1 VRPTNIAD
9 VQRWLLTLSQIEAE
23 KGQDAEKNMSAVS
36 EEDRLRRARLPAVLD
51 YAFRPMFLAAGSWAV
66 IALALWL
73 AMFFGYVQLPT
84 RFDPLAWHMHEMLF
98 GFVMAAVAGFLLTAI
113 PNWTGRLP
121 VRGYPLAA
129 LAGLWLLGR
138 LACLISADLPGWLAV
153 LADLAFPTA
162 LLAVAAREIITGRN
176 WRNLP
181 MTALLVLF
189 IIADLLM
196 HLESLGVSV
205 PTGLGWR
212 LAVGAPIVLIS
223 VIGGRIIPSF
233 TRNWLFK
240 RKSPRLP
247 SPQDMLDT
255 AAVALLAAALILWAF
270 LPDHRTTG
278 ALLIAAALLNAV
290 RLGRWAGIAS
300 WPEPLLFILHIGY
313 GWVAVGTALLGLS
326 IFNIG
331 VPAAS
336 AIHALTAG
344 ATAVMILA
352 VMPRVT
358 LGHTGR
364 ELTANRA
371 TVAVFVLIN
380 AAAVARVCA
389 SWHTEFMTILL
400 LVAGACWIAAF
411 GLFELVYGPMLLT
424 RRSTS

>member
-1 VRPTNIAD
+1 MSQVRDPEAIA
-9 VQRWLLTLSQIEAE
+9 REAE
-23 KGQDAEKNMSAVS
+23 AQ
-36 EEDRLRRARLPAVLD
+36 RLRRAKLPAVLD

-84 RFDPLAWHMHEMLF
+84 RFDPLAWHVHEMLF

-129 LAGLWLLGR
+129 LACLWLLGR
-138 LACLISADLPGWLAV
+138 IACLISADIPAWLAV
-153 LADLAFPTA
+153 LADLAFPVA

-181 MTALLVLF
+181 MTAPLALF
-189 IIADLLM
+189 IVADLLM
-196 HLESLGVSV
+196 HLESLGFSIPV
-205 PTGLGWR
+205 GLGWR
-212 LAVGAPIVLIS
+212 LAVGAPILLIS

-247 SPQDMLDT
+247 SPHNMVDT
-255 AAVALLAAALILWAF
+255 AAV
-270 LPDHRTTG
+270 G
-278 ALLIAAALLNAV
+278 V
-290 RLGRWAGIAS
+290 LG
-300 WPEPLLFILHIGY
+300 
-313 GWVAVGTALLGLS
+313 VALLGLS

-331 VPAAS
+331 VPVAS

-352 VMPRVT
+352 VMPTWMSQRSDALRTMNVGSMFANGF
-358 LGHTGR
+358 LGPFN
-364 ELTANRA
+364 NRR
-371 TVAVFVLIN
+371 AVIVMRPVRPGYAHVHGLSLEQ
-380 AAAVARVCA
+380 A
-389 SWHTEFMTILL
+389 EDG
-400 LVAGACWIAAF
+400 LVNGIDED
-411 GLFELVYGPMLLT
+411 GD
-424 RRSTS
+424 

>member
-1 VRPTNIAD
+1 
-9 VQRWLLTLSQIEAE
+9 
-23 KGQDAEKNMSAVS
+23 MSAVS
-36 EEDRLRRARLPAVLD
+36 EEDRLRRARLPAMLD
-51 YAFRPMFLAAGSWAV
+51 YAFRPMFLAAGSWAA

-84 RFDPLAWHMHEMLF
+84 RFDPLAWHVHEMLF

-121 VRGYPLAA
+121 VRGYRLAV

-138 LACLISADLPGWLAV
+138 LACLISADLPAWLAV

-162 LLAVAAREIITGRN
+162 LLAVAAREIIAGRN

-181 MTALLVLF
+181 MTAPLMLF

-223 VIGGRIIPSF
+223 VVGGRIIPSF

-247 SPQDMLDT
+247 ATPDKLDT
-255 AAVALLAAALILWAF
+255 AAVALLAAALIAWAF
-270 LPDHRTTG
+270 LPDHRVTG
-278 ALLIAAALLNAV
+278 SLLIAAALVNAV

-331 VPAAS
+331 VPVAS

-344 ATAVMILA
+344 ATAIMILA

-364 ELTANRA
+364 ELMANRA

-380 AAAVARVCA
+380 AAAIIRVCA

-424 RRSTS
+424 RRSAS

>member
-1 VRPTNIAD
+1 MSQVHDPEAIA
-9 VQRWLLTLSQIEAE
+9 RAAEA
-23 KGQDAEKNMSAVS
+23 Q
-36 EEDRLRRARLPAVLD
+36 RLRRAQLPAVLD
-51 YAFRPMFLAAGSWAV
+51 YAFRPMFLASGSWAA
-66 IALALWL
+66 IALVLWL
-73 AMFFGYVQLPT
+73 AMFFGPLQLPT
-84 RFDPLAWHMHEMLF
+84 RFDPLAWHVHEMLF

-129 LAGLWLLGR
+129 LACLWLLGR
-138 LACLISADLPGWLAV
+138 LACLISADRPAWLTV
-153 LADLAFPTA
+153 LADLAFPVS
-162 LLAVAAREIITGRN
+162 LLAVAACEIITGRN

-181 MTALLVLF
+181 MTAPLALF
-189 IIADLLM
+189 IAADLLM

-212 LAVGAPIVLIS
+212 LALGAPFLLIS

-255 AAVALLAAALILWAF
+255 AAVGVLAAALILWAA
-270 LPDHRTTG
+270 LPNHRVTG
-278 ALLIAAALLNAV
+278 ALPIAAAIVNAW
-290 RLGRWAGIAS
+290 RLGRWTGGVTLR
-300 WPEPLLFILHIGY
+300 EPLLFILHVGYAWLVIG
-313 GWVAVGTALLGLS
+313 VALLGLS

-331 VPAAS
+331 VPLAS

-364 ELTANRA
+364 DLTASRA
-371 TVAVFVLIN
+371 TVAIFVLIN
-380 AAAVARVCA
+380 AAALIRVCA
-389 SWHTEFMTILL
+389 SWHTVFMALLL

-411 GLFELVYGPMLLT
+411 GLFELVYGPTLLT
-424 RRSTS
+424 RQPDRASGAA

>member
-1 VRPTNIAD
+1 MSQVRDPEAIA
-9 VQRWLLTLSQIEAE
+9 RAAEA
-23 KGQDAEKNMSAVS
+23 Q
-36 EEDRLRRARLPAVLD
+36 RLRRAKLPAVLD

-84 RFDPLAWHMHEMLF
+84 RFDQLAWHVHEMLF

-121 VRGYPLAA
+121 VRGLS
-129 LAGLWLLGR
+129 LAGLACLWLLGR
-138 LACLISADLPGWLAV
+138 IACLFSADLPAWLAV
-153 LADLAFPTA
+153 LADLAFPVS
-162 LLAVAAREIITGRN
+162 LLAVAAREIIVGRN

-181 MTALLVLF
+181 MTAPLALF

-196 HLESLGVSV
+196 HLESLGFAV
-205 PTGLGWR
+205 PAGLGWR
-212 LAVGAPIVLIS
+212 LALGAPILLIS

-255 AAVALLAAALILWAF
+255 NAVGVIAAALILWAF
-270 LPDHRTTG
+270 LPNHHATG
-278 ALLIAAALLNAV
+278 AFLIAAAIANAW
-290 RLGRWAGIAS
+290 RLSRWTGNATWG
-300 WPEPLLFILHIGY
+300 EKLLFILHVGY
-313 GWVAVGTALLGLS
+313 AWLVLGVALLGLS
-326 IFNIG
+326 IFNVG
-331 VPAAS
+331 VPVAS

-358 LGHTGR
+358 LGQTGR
-364 ELTANRA
+364 DLTANRA
-371 TVAVFVLIN
+371 TVAIFVLIN
-380 AAAVARVCA
+380 AAVLARVCA
-389 SWHTEFMTILL
+389 SWHTKFMALLL

-411 GLFELVYGPMLLT
+411 GLFEIVYGPMLLT
-424 RRSTS
+424 RQPDRASGDV

>member
-1 VRPTNIAD
+1 
-9 VQRWLLTLSQIEAE
+9 
-23 KGQDAEKNMSAVS
+23 MSAVS

-84 RFDPLAWHMHEMLF
+84 RFDPLAWHVHEMLF

-121 VRGYPLAA
+121 VRGYRLAI

-138 LACLISADLPGWLAV
+138 LACLISADLPAWLAV
-153 LADLAFPTA
+153 LADLAFPSA
-162 LLAVAAREIITGRN
+162 LLAVAAREIIAGHN

-181 MTALLVLF
+181 MTAPLALF
-189 IIADLLM
+189 VVADLLM
-196 HLESLGVSV
+196 HLESLGFAV
-205 PTGLGWR
+205 PVGLGWR

-233 TRNWLFK
+233 TRNWLSK

-247 SPQDMLDT
+247 ATPDKLDT
-255 AAVALLAAALILWAF
+255 AAVALLAAALIAWAF
-270 LPDHRTTG
+270 LPDHRVTG
-278 ALLIAAALLNAV
+278 SLLIAAALVNAV
-290 RLGRWAGIAS
+290 RLGRWAGMAS

-331 VPAAS
+331 VPVAS

-344 ATAVMILA
+344 ATAIMILS

-364 ELTANRA
+364 ELMANRA

-380 AAAVARVCA
+380 AAAIIRVCA

-424 RRSTS
+424 RRSAS

>member
-1 VRPTNIAD
+1 
-9 VQRWLLTLSQIEAE
+9 
-23 KGQDAEKNMSAVS
+23 MSAEG

-51 YAFRPMFLAAGSWAV
+51 YAFRPMFLAAESWAV

-84 RFDPLAWHMHEMLF
+84 RFDPLAWHVHEMLF

-129 LAGLWLLGR
+129 LACLLLLGR
-138 LACLISADLPGWLAV
+138 LACLISADVPAWLAV

-181 MTALLVLF
+181 MTAPLALF
-189 IIADLLM
+189 ISADLLM
-196 HLESLGVSV
+196 HFESLGFAV

-212 LAVGAPIVLIS
+212 LAVAAPVVLIS
-223 VIGGRIIPSF
+223 VIGGRVIPSF

-240 RKSPRLP
+240 RKSPRIP
-247 SPQDMLDT
+247 SPQNMLGT

-270 LPDHRTTG
+270 LPDHRMTG

-290 RLGRWAGIAS
+290 RLGRWAGMAS

-313 GWVAVGTALLGLS
+313 GWVAIGTALLGLS
-326 IFNIG
+326 VFNIG
-331 VPAAS
+331 IPDAS

-344 ATAVMILA
+344 AIAVMILA

-364 ELTANRA
+364 ELTASRA
-371 TVAVFVLIN
+371 TVIVFVLIN
-380 AAAVARVCA
+380 AAAIARVCA
-389 SWHTEFMTILL
+389 SWHTEFMTIML

-411 GLFELVYGPMLLT
+411 GLFELIYGPMLLT
-424 RRSTS
+424 RRSKP

>member
-1 VRPTNIAD
+1 MSQVRDPDAVN
-9 VQRWLLTLSQIEAE
+9 LTAE
-23 KGQDAEKNMSAVS
+23 EK
-36 EEDRLRRARLPAVLD
+36 RLRRARLPAVID

-73 AMFFGYVQLPT
+73 AMFFGFVQLPT
-84 RFDPLAWHMHEMLF
+84 RFDPLAWHVHEMLF

-121 VRGYPLAA
+121 VRGYRLAV

-138 LACLISADLPGWLAV
+138 LACLISADLPAWLAV

-162 LLAVAAREIITGRN
+162 LLAVAAREIIAGRN

-181 MTALLVLF
+181 MTAPLVLF
-189 IIADLLM
+189 TIADLLM

-205 PTGLGWR
+205 LTG
-212 LAVGAPIVLIS
+212 VGAPFVLIS
-223 VIGGRIIPSF
+223 IIGGRIIPSF
-233 TRNWLFK
+233 TRSWLFK

-270 LPDHRTTG
+270 LPDHRLTG
-278 ALLIAAALLNAV
+278 ALLIAAALLNVV

-344 ATAVMILA
+344 ATAVMVLA

-389 SWHTEFMTILL
+389 SWHAEFMTILL

-424 RRSTS
+424 RRPNRTGEAP

>member
-1 VRPTNIAD
+1 MN
-9 VQRWLLTLSQIEAE
+9 
-23 KGQDAEKNMSAVS
+23 AVS
-36 EEDRLRRARLPAVLD
+36 EEERLRRARLPAVLD

-73 AMFFGYVQLPT
+73 AMFFGHVQLPT
-84 RFDPLAWHMHEMLF
+84 RFDPLAWHVHEMLF

-129 LAGLWLLGR
+129 LVCLWLLGR
-138 LACLISADLPGWLAV
+138 IACLISADLLAWLAV
-153 LADLAFPTA
+153 LADLAFPFA
-162 LLAVAAREIITGRN
+162 LLAVAAREIIVGRN

-181 MTALLVLF
+181 MTAPLALF
-189 IIADLLM
+189 IVADLLM
-196 HLESLGVSV
+196 HLESLGFAV
-205 PTGLGWR
+205 PAGLGWR
-212 LAVGAPIVLIS
+212 LAVGAPILLIS

-240 RKSPRLP
+240 RKSRRLP
-247 SPQDMLDT
+247 SPHNMVDT
-255 AAVALLAAALILWAF
+255 VAVGVLAAALILWAF
-270 LPDHRTTG
+270 LPDHRMTG
-278 ALLIAAALLNAV
+278 ALLIAAALINAA
-290 RLGRWAGIAS
+290 RLSRWTGFATWA
-300 WPEPLLFILHIGY
+300 EKLLLVLHVGY
-313 GWVAVGTALLGLS
+313 AWLVLGVALLGLS

-331 VPAAS
+331 VPVAS

-364 ELTANRA
+364 ALTANRA
-371 TVAVFVLIN
+371 TVAIFVLIN
-380 AAAVARVCA
+380 AAAIARVCA
-389 SWHTEFMTILL
+389 SWHTEFMVLLL

-411 GLFELVYGPMLLT
+411 GLFGLVYGPMLLT
-424 RRSTS
+424 RQPDCASGAA